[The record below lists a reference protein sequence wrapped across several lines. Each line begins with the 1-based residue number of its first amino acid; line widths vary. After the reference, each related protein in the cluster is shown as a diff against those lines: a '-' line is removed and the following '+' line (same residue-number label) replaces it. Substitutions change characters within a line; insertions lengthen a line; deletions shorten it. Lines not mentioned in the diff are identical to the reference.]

1 MAAGAMWCLADMR
14 EHGLTDSGIQGLGL
28 FQAQRQQRRGFPAF
42 ALSTVVHTGGIF
54 AISYVLLHAPVIKD
68 PSASQYKVR
77 ELELHQPETA
87 ASRAAEEMY
96 PTPHPAQP
104 KDRKGASA
112 DHTAKQSA
120 LQKAEAALPVS
131 LPKGGQGKQTLIQ
144 PDVPTKQAMAQAAP
158 LPAVLIWTPAVRETL
173 HLKPPVRD
181 SVTTTDAETSL
192 AVPNE
197 ELQLAKLPQ
206 QSVDRPTNLPTPPA
220 GSTTPVA
227 VKQPSEVKMAPAT
240 VSATNEKPASAAVLS
255 LSDLKLK
262 DGTVVLPPVNE
273 FKGADQKQGAEQ
285 TPSSAAAKVLG
296 TGGSAQQGGAT
307 LADAQKQASDGA
319 ASGESA
325 ERIQLPPNGRF
336 GVVVVGTSLADQYPQ
351 TLQIWSD
358 RVAYTAYLHVGTP
371 KAWILQ
377 YAQLRNADAASG
389 GTVAHLEAP
398 WPYDIV
404 RPNLLSKDLNAD
416 ALMIH
421 GVLNQAGRLENLAIA
436 YPDGYAHASFV
447 LRELAK
453 WQFRPA
459 QQLGKATPVEV
470 LLIIPQDED

>member
-1 MAAGAMWCLADMR
+1 MQILRDQ
-14 EHGLTDSGIQGLGL
+14 GLTDSGIQGLGL
-28 FQAQRQQRRGFPAF
+28 FQVQRQQRRGFPAF
-42 ALSTVVHTGGIF
+42 ALSTIVHTAGIF
-54 AISYVLLHAPVIKD
+54 AVSYALLHAPVIKD
-68 PSASQYKVR
+68 PAASKYKVR

-87 ASRAAEEMY
+87 ATRAAEALY
-96 PTPHPAQP
+96 PTTRTAEP
-104 KDRKGASA
+104 KQTKGASG
-112 DHTAKQSA
+112 DHTARQSA
-120 LQKAEAALPVS
+120 PQKAAAALPVS

-144 PDVPTKQAMAQAAP
+144 PEIPTKQALAQAVP
-158 LPAVLIWTPAVRETL
+158 LPAVLIWTTALREKL
-173 HLKPPVRD
+173 HLTPPTPD
-181 SVTTTDAETSL
+181 SVTTTDTDTSL

-206 QSVDRPTNLPTPPA
+206 QSVDRPTTLPTPRA

-227 VKQPSEVKMAPAT
+227 VKQPSEVKMAPVT
-240 VSATNEKPASAAVLS
+240 VSATNQQPAPAAVLS
-255 LSDLKLK
+255 VSDLKLK

-273 FKGADQKQGAEQ
+273 LKGADQRQGIE
-285 TPSSAAAKVLG
+285 PPPSAAARVLG
-296 TGGSAQQGGAT
+296 AGDSAQGGAT
-307 LADAQKQASDGA
+307 VADAQKQVLDSA
-319 ASGESA
+319 ASGETA
-325 ERIQLPPNGRF
+325 EHIQLPPTGRF
-336 GVVVVGTSLADQYPQ
+336 GVVVVGTSLADQYPE
-351 TLQIWSD
+351 TLEIWSD

-377 YAQLRNADAASG
+377 YAQLRSADASSG

-416 ALMIH
+416 SLMIH
-421 GVLNQAGRLENLAIA
+421 GVLNRSGRLENLAVA

-459 QQLGKATPVEV
+459 QQLGKPTSVEV
-470 LLIIPQDED
+470 LLIIPQNED

>member
-1 MAAGAMWCLADMR
+1 MQCWADIQLSR

-28 FQAQRQQRRGFPAF
+28 FQVQQQQRRGFPAF
-42 ALSTVVHTGGIF
+42 ALSTLVHAAGVFAVV
-54 AISYVLLHAPVIKD
+54 YVLLHAPVIKD
-68 PSASQYKVR
+68 PDASKYKVR

-87 ASRAAEEMY
+87 ASRAAEAMY
-96 PTPHPAQP
+96 PTADPPEPKETRNSTAAVDHP
-104 KDRKGASA
+104 RTASA
-112 DHTAKQSA
+112 PRKMH
-120 LQKAEAALPVS
+120 AALPLR

-144 PDVPTKQAMAQAAP
+144 PEISTTQAMAQAAP
-158 LPAVLIWTPAVRETL
+158 LPAVLIWTPALREKL
-173 HLKPPVRD
+173 HLTPPTPD
-181 SVTTTDAETSL
+181 SVTTADAETSL

-197 ELQLAKLPQ
+197 ELQLTALPQ
-206 QSVDRPTNLPTPPA
+206 RSIDRPAALPTPPA

-227 VKQPSEVKMAPAT
+227 VKQPSEVKMAPVT
-240 VSATNEKPASAAVLS
+240 VSATLQQPTPAAVLS
-255 LSDLKLK
+255 VSDLKLK

-273 FKGADQKQGAEQ
+273 FMGADQKQGMEQ
-285 TPSSAAAKVLG
+285 TPPAAAAKVLG
-296 TGGSAQQGGAT
+296 TGSAAQVGAT
-307 LADAQKQASDGA
+307 VANAQSQVLDGA

-325 ERIQLPPNGRF
+325 EHIQLPPTGRF
-336 GVVVVGTSLADQYPQ
+336 GVVVVGTSLADQYPE

-377 YAQLRNADAASG
+377 YAQLRSADAASG

-421 GVLNQAGRLENLAIA
+421 GVLNQSGRLEDLAVA
-436 YPDGYAHASFV
+436 YPAGYAHASFV

-470 LLIIPQDED
+470 LLIIPEDEN